1 MNEQR
6 GMTSEDLYQL
16 TWVNDPVPSPQGGH
30 LVYVSRQ
37 VNEKHDGYQSH
48 LRLLHLHSRKDRP
61 FTSGENDHSPA
72 WSPDGAQLAFIREVH
87 GKSQIWLMAS
97 DGGEAQQISHLQ
109 HGVSSFL
116 WAPDGA
122 TLLVKSS
129 VGMNENIDK
138 KLDSTSAEGSSED
151 NKESSLPQ
159 EIIVDRIRM
168 KSDSG
173 GLWNG
178 RRSHLYIIAPISA
191 EAIPVTTGHYDI
203 GDYAWSPDGKRI
215 AWITEMPEEGAD
227 HSDFTLTNHVYT
239 SRPDGSDLQQLTP
252 EGYTFYRLSY
262 APDAQSMALLASD
275 RSYGNATLAKLYT
288 LPISG
293 GTPECLSAD
302 WDVQLNHSLV
312 GDMRSHLVTTGPL
325 YSQDGSSILCL
336 ATIHGSVRIAR
347 FALDGSGADYLL
359 PDECEIYQFAELAQG
374 QIVAAVANTQ
384 HPGDLYL
391 YEQPGDPG
399 TRPIRLT
406 NSNPQLEQDI
416 WLSTPETFWFDSSD
430 GLQLQGWIMK
440 PHGIVE
446 GVKVPTI
453 LEIHGGPHMM
463 YGFTFMHEFQLLVAQ
478 GYAVMYINPRGGL
491 GYGQQFVNACREDYG
506 GGDYRD
512 LMESVDYAL
521 SHYAFIDPS
530 RLGVT
535 GGSYGG
541 FMTNWIVGHTD
552 RFKAA
557 VTQRSIC
564 NWLSFYGVSDIG
576 YFFTEDQIGGNAWED
591 TEKLWKHSPLAYVGN
606 VQTPLLILHGE
617 QDLRCPIEQAE
628 QLYVALKRRKQTTR
642 LVRFPG
648 ANHELSRSGNPHLRV
663 RRLEHIAQWF
673 NEYL

>member
-37 VNEKHDGYQSH
+37 VNEKHDGYRSH
-48 LRLLHLHSRKDRP
+48 LRLLHLDSRKDRP

-72 WSPDGAQLAFIREVH
+72 WSPDGAQLAFIREVQ
-87 GKSQIWLMAS
+87 GKSQVWLIAS

-116 WAPDGA
+116 WAPDGG

-129 VGMNENIDK
+129 VEMIDK
-138 KLDSTSAEGSSED
+138 KPDSMSAEGYNTD
-151 NKESSLPQ
+151 HKENSLPQ

-173 GLWNG
+173 GLCNG
-178 RRSHLYIIAPISA
+178 KRSHLFVIAPISA

-227 HSDFTLTNHVYT
+227 HSDFKLTNHVYT

-262 APDAQSMALLASD
+262 APDAQSLALLASD

-302 WDVQLNHSLV
+302 WDVQLNHNLV

-325 YSQDGSSILCL
+325 YSRDGSSILCL

-347 FALDGSGADYLL
+347 FALDGSGADYIL

-391 YEQPGDPG
+391 YEQPWNPE
-399 TRPIRLT
+399 IKSVRLT

-440 PHGIVE
+440 PHGIVD

-463 YGFTFMHEFQLLVAQ
+463 YGYTFMHEFQLLVAQ
-478 GYAVMYINPRGGL
+478 GYAVMYLNPRGGL

-541 FMTNWIVGHTD
+541 FMTNWIVGHTN

-606 VQTPLLILHGE
+606 MQTPLLILHGE

-663 RRLEHIAQWF
+663 RRLEHIVGWF

>member
-1 MNEQR
+1 MNEKR
-6 GMTSEDLYQL
+6 GMTSEDLVQI
-16 TWVNDPVPSPQGGH
+16 TWVNDPAPSPQGGH

-37 VNEKHDGYQSH
+37 VNDKHNGYRSH
-48 LRLLHLHSRKDRP
+48 LRLLHLDSRKDRP

-72 WSPDGAQLAFIREVH
+72 WSPDGKQLAFIREVDDS
-87 GKSQIWLMAS
+87 SQVWLIAS
-97 DGGEAQQISHLQ
+97 DGGEAQQISHLK

-116 WAPDGA
+116 WSPDGR

-129 VGMNENIDK
+129 VDMDEEKGAPLADPTK
-138 KLDSTSAEGSSED
+138 GTGKDSI
-151 NKESSLPQ
+151 LPQ
-159 EIIVDRIRM
+159 EKVIDRIRM
-168 KSDSG
+168 KSDSSG
-173 GLWNG
+173 IWNG
-178 RRSHLYIIAPISA
+178 RHSHLFVIAPISA

-203 GDYAWSPDGKRI
+203 GDYAWSPDGTRI
-215 AWITEMPEEGAD
+215 AWITQMPEKSED
-227 HSDFTLTNHVYT
+227 YSDFTLTNHVY
-239 SRPDGSDLQQLTP
+239 SSKPDGSDLQQLTP
-252 EGYTFYRLSY
+252 EGYTFYRLAF
-262 APDAQSMALLASD
+262 APDAQSLALLASD
-275 RSYGNATLAKLYT
+275 RSYGNATLVKLYV

-293 GTPECLSAD
+293 GTPECLSTH
-302 WDVQLNHSLV
+302 WDVQLHHSLV
-312 GDMRSHLVTTGPL
+312 GDMRSHLVTTGPM
-325 YSQDGSSILCL
+325 YSRDGSSILCL
-336 ATIHGSVRIAR
+336 ASIHGSVRIAK
-347 FALDGSGADYLL
+347 FAVDGSYADYIL

-374 QIVAAVANTQ
+374 QIVAAIADPQ

-391 YEQPGDPG
+391 YEQPNNAGAES
-399 TRPIRLT
+399 IRLT
-406 NSNPQLEQDI
+406 RSNPQLEQDI
-416 WLSTPETFWFDSSD
+416 WLSTPETFWLESSD
-430 GLQLQGWIMK
+430 GMQLQGWIMK

-463 YGFTFMHEFQLLVAQ
+463 YGYTFMHEFQLLAAQ

-491 GYGQQFVNACREDYG
+491 GYGQQFVNACRGDYG
-506 GGDYRD
+506 GGDYQD

-521 SHYAFIDPS
+521 SQYHFIDPS

-541 FMTNWIVGHTD
+541 FMTNWIVGHTN

-557 VTQRSIC
+557 VTQRSIS

-576 YFFTEDQIGGNAWED
+576 YFFTEDQIGGNVWED

-628 QLYVALKRRKQTTR
+628 QLYVALKRLKQTTR

-648 ANHELSRSGNPHLRV
+648 ANHELSRGGHPHLRI
-663 RRLEHIAQWF
+663 RRLEHIIGWF

>member
-37 VNEKHDGYQSH
+37 VNEKHDGYHSH

-72 WSPDGAQLAFIREVH
+72 WSPDGTQLAFIREVH

-116 WAPDGA
+116 WAPDGG

-129 VGMNENIDK
+129 VEMNANKDEKPD
-138 KLDSTSAEGSSED
+138 TASAEDSGED

-168 KSDSG
+168 KSDG
-173 GLWNG
+173 GGIWNG

-239 SRPDGSDLQQLTP
+239 ASPDGSDIQQLTP
-252 EGYTFYRLSY
+252 EGYTFYRLNY
-262 APDAQSMALLASD
+262 APDAQSIALLASD
-275 RSYGNATLAKLYT
+275 RSYGNATLVKLYT

-384 HPGDLYL
+384 QPGDLYL
-391 YEQPGDPG
+391 YGQPGDPG

-406 NSNPQLEQDI
+406 NSNPQLEEDI
-416 WLSTPETFWFDSSD
+416 WLSTPETFWFGSSD

-440 PHGIVE
+440 PHGVVE